1 MSLYEV
7 VLIITIL
14 SVLCLLFIKI
24 MLHVRRKGGSMAS
37 TVYGAVDEFLTT
49 DRKKAIEVVV
59 NKIANKKMEEK
70 TSSDPKEKKD

>member
-1 MSLYEV
+1 MNVTEGILIV
-7 VLIITIL
+7 VLLAIL
-14 SVLCLLFIKI
+14 AFIFIKI
-24 MLHVRRKGGSMAS
+24 TMNVRRKGGSMAS

-70 TSSDPKEKKD
+70 TSSDPKEKRD